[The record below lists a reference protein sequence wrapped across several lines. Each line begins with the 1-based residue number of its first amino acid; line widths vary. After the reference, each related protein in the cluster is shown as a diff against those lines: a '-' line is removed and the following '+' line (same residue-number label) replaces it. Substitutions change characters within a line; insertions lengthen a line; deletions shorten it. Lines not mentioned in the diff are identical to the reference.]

1 MDSSSANTPAGAG
14 ANAAA
19 SGGVPR
25 VFSVI
30 RALGA
35 VQAEG
40 GRVTQIARSVGLTQ
54 ATTHRLL
61 QSLMAEGMVE
71 QDERSKLYRLSID
84 FFALAASAG
93 NPGDLRS
100 ICRPVLLRLCASLGD
115 SIFLLARSGFDA
127 VCLDRSEGPFP
138 IRSFTGDIGGRIAL
152 GVGQGAL
159 AILAFLPE
167 AEREEVIR
175 FNLSRVR
182 EYGVYDEVYL
192 RTEIER
198 VRQAGY
204 AGRNTGLLEGM
215 AGVAVPILDRE
226 GRAVAALSVGTIADR
241 LKAAKP
247 TPTETAL
254 VDQLKPGQKLLA
266 IFPII
271 RTARWGAPWTS
282 EVRRRSA
289 QWQRVLDR
297 DKRLS
302 RTLAAPVTE
311 GKPLPK
317 GVRAVL
323 YERR

>member
-61 QSLMAEGMVE
+61 QSLIAEGMVE

-167 AEREEVIR
+167 GEREEVIR

-198 VRQAGY
+198 VRQQGY

-241 LKAAKP
+241 LNADRMPTVVELLKREAAAIGP
-247 TPTETAL
+247 RINPFDATLRRPAQSL
-254 VDQLKPGQKLLA
+254 ASSPAGQK
-266 IFPII
+266 I
-271 RTARWGAPWTS
+271 
-282 EVRRRSA
+282 
-289 QWQRVLDR
+289 
-297 DKRLS
+297 
-302 RTLAAPVTE
+302 
-311 GKPLPK
+311 PLPEAS
-317 GVRAVL
+317 GPG
-323 YERR
+323 